1 MSLLMPGLVHQT
13 RDTPIHAGTVMTL
26 QKTHSF
32 RHLHF
37 TAAIVVAAL
46 IAAACGN
53 DPAVEEPATTTDA
66 ATTTQ
71 PSVAP
76 ETSPTVLQPATDAE
90 PETAV
95 ETDEPLDTTTMVV
108 EADTGEDASA
118 SIEQET
124 EDAPEPEE
132 ELVQELEL
140 GPDVDS
146 APDEP
151 LVEPEPEEASQ
162 PDDAPASE
170 TDAETEDA
178 PLPESETESE
188 PQQAPEG
195 DQATPE
201 QSEGDAAQEGQED
214 EQEAETTDT
223 TDETDASSEPELSQY
238 QPGEAVNMAEL
249 WPDEGYPSDFV
260 CEALENG
267 EFVDDNGQQN
277 CWRTEIIGES
287 DLSQYQPGDVVNMA
301 ELLPDEGY
309 PSDFVCEA
317 LENGEFVD
325 DNGQQN
331 CWRTEIIGESDLSQ
345 YQPGDVVNMA
355 ELLPDE
361 GYPSDFVCEA
371 LENGEFV
378 DDNGQQNCWR
388 TETQPPSW
396 ERGTDDPDSGH
407 PDDSPRETAE
417 VIEWI
422 DWCYSN
428 YGGNKGCEWMLFHMV
443 WALDYLGAESACVLD
458 NYRERIQRGN
468 NPDVAER
475 YHDGS
480 LVGRLGWHKCASV
493 INPIQADGRPLSEH
507 GLTMAERCRAVLPDD
522 VELETGYRRDEIR
535 RNASCNEWGAWVESI
550 RSGASRDCVNSARLA
565 EEWLEHHIGMPE
577 LFYNIRC

>member
-1 MSLLMPGLVHQT
+1 
-13 RDTPIHAGTVMTL
+13 MTL
-26 QKTHSF
+26 RITHNF
-32 RHLHF
+32 RHLNLV
-37 TAAIVVAAL
+37 AAIAVAAL
-46 IAAACGN
+46 IAGACGGE
-53 DPAVEEPATTTDA
+53 DAPAVIDTPSDTA
-66 ATTTQ
+66 ATTT
-71 PSVAP
+71 V
-76 ETSPTVLQPATDAE
+76 
-90 PETAV
+90 V
-95 ETDEPLDTTTMVV
+95 ETPVREEHPCNTGEGQIEGNYCLVDGQWWADAGAGHWVESDGPPVTTTTVV
-108 EADTGEDASA
+108 GADPGEDASA

-178 PLPESETESE
+178 PQPESETESE

-201 QSEGDAAQEGQED
+201 QSEGDATQEGQED

-309 PSDFVCEA
+309 
-317 LENGEFVD
+317 
-325 DNGQQN
+325 Q
-331 CWRTEIIGESDLSQ
+331 
-345 YQPGDVVNMA
+345 
-355 ELLPDE
+355 
-361 GYPSDFVCEA
+361 SDFVCEA